1 MLAKHLFFGAVDLNG
16 ANILEL
22 LTSMKVLRLTVGKV
36 RETVYYMNRLVLSCA
51 TSCGFILYE

>member
-22 LTSMKVLRLTVGKV
+22 LTSYEGTETNYRKSEGNSLLHEQVGTVMCHK
-36 RETVYYMNRLVLSCA
+36 LWLH
-51 TSCGFILYE
+51 FI